1 MKWLSRVALFGFV
14 VSHAMSVQ
22 AQEQVVQEK
31 APEKVILSVVSAEQ
45 TVEFRLSDLDA
56 LPQHTIATQTP
67 WTEREQF
74 SGPLVRD
81 VMVKALAR
89 DVQVGEGPLTAYA
102 LNHYTVK
109 LRRDMLAEYPV
120 ILATRMNGKTMRI
133 RNKGPIWIVFPLDQH
148 PQLDNTEVHSQMVW
162 QLNKLES
169 R

>member
-1 MKWLSRVALFGFV
+1 MKWLSLV
-14 VSHAMSVQ
+14 VLCWAVVGNSLSVQ
-22 AQEQVVQEK
+22 AQERL
-31 APEKVILSVVSAEQ
+31 APEKVILSVVSAEK
-45 TVEFRLSDLDA
+45 TVEFHLSDLDA
-56 LPQHTIATQTP
+56 LDQHTVTTKTP
-67 WTEREQF
+67 WTDQEQF

-81 VMVKALAR
+81 VLKKVFAR
-89 DVQVGEGPLTAYA
+89 DVSADDEPLTAYA

-109 LRRDMLAEYPV
+109 LRRDLLAEYAV